1 MHEETYAATGADA
14 PRGETM
20 RVCALAGGVG
30 GAKLAAGLQDM
41 LSPGA
46 LTVVVNTAD
55 DFDLWGL
62 RICPDL
68 DTVMYTLAGIANPQT
83 GWGVEGESFGALAM
97 LARYGEE
104 TWFKLG
110 DRDLATHVLRTARL
124 RAGEALTEIV
134 TDLSAAL
141 GARGSILPMCDE
153 PVATVLD
160 TPDGQLEFQ
169 EYFVRRGQRDEVL
182 GVKLRGIEH
191 TRPTGAVLGAL
202 AGADV
207 VVFCPSNPVVSI
219 GPILAVPGMQK
230 ALVASRAPK
239 IAVSPLI
246 GGRALKGPA
255 DRMLDSLGYEVSAT
269 GVARIYEGLVD
280 GMVVDKVD
288 AGERA
293 GIEALGMRVLVTDAI
308 MRDAGDRV
316 RLATEVVEFGAGL
329 VRR

>member
-1 MHEETYAATGADA
+1 MK
-14 PRGETM
+14 
-20 RVCALAGGVG
+20 VCALAGGVG
-30 GAKLAAGLQDM
+30 GAKLAAGLQDA
-41 LSPGA
+41 LGLA
-46 LTVVVNTAD
+46 DLTVVVNTAD

-124 RAGEALTEIV
+124 RAGEALTGIT

-141 GARGSILPMCDE
+141 GVRSSILPMCDE

-160 TPDGQLEFQ
+160 TPDGPLEFQ
-169 EYFVRRGQRDEVL
+169 EYFVRRGQRDKVL
-182 GVKLRGIEH
+182 GVELRGIDDA
-191 TRPTGAVLGAL
+191 RPTGAVSRAL
-202 AGADV
+202 AAADV

-230 ALVASRAPK
+230 ALAASRAPK
-239 IAVSPLI
+239 IAVSPLV

-293 GIEALGMRVLVTDAI
+293 GIEDLGMRVLATDAV
-308 MRDAGDRV
+308 MRDADDRT
-316 RLATEVVEFGAGL
+316 RLATEVLEFGAGL
-329 VRR
+329 VER